1 MRKSRQVHVCVPR
14 RELILGARKHR
25 PVPEFPGWG
34 GGGGKLRLLG
44 WVLRRQRAVTGPRLS
59 LGHNSARSEL
69 GESSIYILLSLM
81 TTSGQLPSHPLRPH
95 LTLSCH
101 APSGCTEPV
110 GDLRAAD
117 DKSDNV
123 PLNPILSPPQQSQS
137 PQWLPTP
144 QHLPE
149 PPDPSVHI
157 RSTHP
162 PSNSFSLRAL
172 SSIPLGSQTQMLG
185 TALSFPLASVM
196 VMPARLSLRWEPLGS
211 V

>member
-1 MRKSRQVHVCVPR
+1 MGTQKAA
-14 RELILGARKHR
+14 GT
-25 PVPEFPGWG
+25 
-34 GGGGKLRLLG
+34 
-44 WVLRRQRAVTGPRLS
+44 VTGPRLS

-81 TTSGQLPSHPLRPH
+81 TTSGQLPSHPLGPH

-101 APSGCTEPV
+101 APSGFTEQV

-117 DKSDNV
+117 DKSDNE
-123 PLNPILSPPQQSQS
+123 PLNPILSPPQESQN

-144 QHLPE
+144 QHLSGT
-149 PPDPSVHI
+149 PDPSVHI

-172 SSIPLGSQTQMLG
+172 SSIPVGSQPQMPG
-185 TALSFPLASVM
+185 TALSFPLASDM
-196 VMPARLSLRWEPLGS
+196 VRPARLSLRWEPLGS